1 MEKIMIKLDN
11 RIRIRK
17 ESLSFDMI
25 TFLEKRLIFKNP
37 LYYTNERYG
46 RPNYGIEPIL
56 RCIWEDKDNGDLVIT
71 KGFLAEL
78 IRVFHKAR
86 IKFELKDFTQS
97 LQEVDFNFHGAYYG
111 YQYEAWYEVPKH
123 RFGIL
128 VGPLGCGKK
137 IIALS
142 LIARRRIPA
151 LVIVA
156 TKRQMYIWKE
166 IAIRFLDLKDEDI
179 GLVGDRYREFGK
191 KFTVAITLTLYK
203 VLDQL
208 KHQIGFLIIDQCDK
222 ASIKVFFKASM
233 INCPYV
239 LGLANASK
247 RSDRLTR
254 LMYSYLGPRICEI
267 WPEDGWMSFQGLG
280 KTRPVLKIKST
291 SFTYNYRGD
300 WHEMITALCQ
310 DEERNRLITADILEE
325 TADPSTKA
333 LVISE
338 RINHLEML
346 LQQIKRGYS
355 DGAIITGY
363 TREKEREYITARFD
377 RGKLQII
384 LITFKT
390 ISTIKIKKIDRLFI
404 ASPVKYDD
412 HIVQIIGKMLGAGQG
427 DPQSIIYDYRDK
439 PELLDKSLNQRLK
452 IYRAMG
458 AII

>member
-1 MEKIMIKLDN
+1 MEKIIIKLDN
-11 RIRIRK
+11 RIRIQK
-17 ESLSFDMI
+17 KDLPPEVIAL
-25 TFLEKRLIFKNP
+25 LEKRLIFKNP
-37 LYYTNERYG
+37 IYYTNEQYG
-46 RPNYGIEPIL
+46 RPNYGIEPTL
-56 RCIWEDKDNGDLVIT
+56 RCIWEDKDTSDLVIT
-71 KGFLAEL
+71 RGFFAEL
-78 IRVFHKAR
+78 IRIFHKAR
-86 IKFELKDFTQS
+86 LEFELKDFTQS
-97 LQEVDFNFHGAYYG
+97 LQEVDFNFNGAYYG

-137 IIALS
+137 IITLS
-142 LIARRRIPA
+142 LIARRRIPT

-166 IAIRFLDLKDEDI
+166 TAIRFLDLNDKDI
-179 GLVGDRYREFGK
+179 GLVGDGYREFGK

-203 VLDQL
+203 IIEQL
-208 KHQIGFLIIDQCDK
+208 KPQIGFLIIDQCDK
-222 ASIKVFFKASM
+222 ASLKVFFKASM
-233 INCPYV
+233 FNCPYV

-254 LMYSYLGPRICEI
+254 LMCAYIGPRVCEI
-267 WPEDGWMSFQGLG
+267 WPEDGWTSFQGLG
-280 KTRPVLKIKST
+280 KARPALKIKPT
-291 SFTYNYRGD
+291 SFTYNYKDD
-300 WHEMITALCQ
+300 WHEMITTLCQ
-310 DEERNRLITADILEE
+310 DEERNRLITADILQE
-325 TADPSTKA
+325 TANPSIKA

-363 TREKEREYITARFD
+363 TSNKEREYITSRFD

-390 ISTIKIKKIDRLFI
+390 ISTIELKKINRLFI

-412 HIVQIIGKMLGAGQG
+412 HIVQIIGKMLGTGQG
-427 DPQSIIYDYRDK
+427 DPQSAIYDYREK
-439 PELLDKSLNQRLK
+439 PEVLTRSLNRRLK
-452 IYRAMG
+452 IYRAVG
-458 AII
+458 ASI